1 MVNLFTY
8 IFCCLINQLVI
19 HLAPEKN
26 SFVFIINN
34 IKISMLKVSVRESVC
49 IVVVYVK
56 QILEIIIKL
65 FTYIKFLMILYIL
78 FFFFYI
84 WFS

>member
-1 MVNLFTY
+1 
-8 IFCCLINQLVI
+8 
-19 HLAPEKN
+19 
-26 SFVFIINN
+26 
-34 IKISMLKVSVRESVC
+34 MLKVSVRESVC

-78 FFFFYI
+78 FFFFLYLVFINSIFLTKFMDILELLYLIKYFYFTAYI
-84 WFS
+84 YS